1 MRDSDIETLDKI
13 ADALEKYLP
22 ISEYELFTEYLVV
35 YEYVKD
41 KRERQKASYQK
52 QYNEKKKKQR
62 ASNQEEK

>member
-22 ISEYELFTEYLVV
+22 ISEYELFTDYLVV

-52 QYNEKKKKQR
+52 NADYHREFSKKWR
-62 ASNQEEK
+62 RDN